1 MRNAKL
7 LLLIGLSAVCSVG
20 CAIQTQIGAKAP
32 EYDDSDYA
40 YYDKP
45 FGTSPDYRD
54 ASSAGPVA
62 VAKANPTIAAGKAD
76 REKADREKAEREPAK
91 KYDDSTAVAEGAG
104 VPARLPAKAGA
115 FATHFQTVL
124 STPAT
129 K

>member
-7 LLLIGLSAVCSVG
+7 LLLIGLTAVWSVG

-54 ASSAGPVA
+54 ASPAGPVA
-62 VAKANPTIAAGKAD
+62 VAKANPTVAAA
-76 REKADREKAEREPAK
+76 KAEREPAK

-124 STPAT
+124 SAPAT